1 MSRRHRYGSGWCSV
15 TSASIMNPTRSPS
28 ASMARSHGT
37 TGAPLITSGN
47 RASAYELAIGEM
59 KRRWVGWVRMSSI
72 ARAVAGVI
80 STSRT
85 SSGGPTGR
93 SRHAA

>member
-1 MSRRHRYGSGWCSV
+1 
-15 TSASIMNPTRSPS
+15 MNPTRSPS
-28 ASMARSHGT
+28 ASMARNHGT

-47 RASAYELAIGEM
+47 RASAYEFAMPEM
-59 KRRWVGWVRMSSI
+59 KRRWVGWVWTSSI

-80 STSRT
+80 STRRT
-85 SSGGPTGR
+85 SFGGPTGR